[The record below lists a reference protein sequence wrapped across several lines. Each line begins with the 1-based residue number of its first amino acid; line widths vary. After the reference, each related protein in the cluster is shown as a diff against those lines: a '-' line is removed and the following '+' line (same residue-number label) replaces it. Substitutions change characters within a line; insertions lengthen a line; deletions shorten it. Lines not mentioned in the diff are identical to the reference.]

1 MRDPKLIKQIA
12 VKDFDHFVN
21 HRKFVTEDIVDKLW
35 NRNLVSLR
43 GIYLQK
49 KIYIY
54 WIGEKEM
61 SYFVNRW
68 RHLNISCVVLIAS
81 GQTIRLLED
90 DNLCYKYLFDSVVIV
105 RFSLKL

>member
-1 MRDPKLIKQIA
+1 MENIFLIKI
-12 VKDFDHFVN
+12 
-21 HRKFVTEDIVDKLW
+21 KL
-35 NRNLVSLR
+35 
-43 GIYLQK
+43 
-49 KIYIY
+49 Y

-81 GQTIRLLED
+81 GHTIRRFED
-90 DNLCYKYLFDSVVIV
+90 DNLCYKCLCDSVVIV